1 MQVISFTGSTGVG
14 RHIGQVAAKQIKK
27 VSLEVKF
34 IMIFFLFCLGLLS
47 DCFGFVDR
55 WEAKTLQSF
64 MTM

>member
-34 IMIFFLFCLGLLS
+34 IMIFFCS
-47 DCFGFVDR
+47 V
-55 WEAKTLQSF
+55 
-64 MTM
+64 